1 MLQCINDAGWLAGGP
16 RLPFRDEFP
25 EQLSLAHHTW
35 LQSIKFKLC
44 PIVLQ
49 LRPSE
54 RSFSV

>member
-1 MLQCINDAGWLAGGP
+1 MLECINDAGWLAGGP

-54 RSFSV
+54 QL